1 MFERPSSA
9 IARLDHHSRAPFE
22 LWIIPLL
29 LHVMRP
35 LAPVEAC
42 AASFAAS
49 FAAGFAA
56 SFASRDFVEVVAWTE
71 FALEDDPAPVQAR
84 RNREAARVV
93 EEPRLS

>member
-1 MFERPSSA
+1 MFERPSCV

-49 FAAGFAA
+49 FA
-56 SFASRDFVEVVAWTE
+56 SRDFVEVVAWTE
-71 FALEDDPAPVQAR
+71 FALEDDPVPVQAR